1 MKLATAVK
9 RLEQQFGLVG
19 VQHEVQTWERYQ
31 PVQFWLFT
39 DKYFIKVLT
48 LQQFSAKKGWLGF
61 DEFSKE
67 QVDYLATEQPYIRL
81 EISLKD
87 NHGPECRRFR
97 VRNAQGFQNVLDKL
111 DNTQTLEFENTRIAD
126 YR

>member
-1 MKLATAVK
+1 MKLATAIK

-19 VQHEVQTWERYQ
+19 IQHEVQTWEQYQ

-39 DKYFIKVLT
+39 DKYFVKVLT
-48 LQQFSAKKGWLGF
+48 LQQYSGTKGYLQF

-67 QVDYLATEQPYIRL
+67 QVDYLATQQPFIRL

-87 NHGPECRRFR
+87 NHDAECVRFR

-111 DNTQTLEFENTRIAD
+111 DNDPKYSNALKTA
-126 YR
+126 